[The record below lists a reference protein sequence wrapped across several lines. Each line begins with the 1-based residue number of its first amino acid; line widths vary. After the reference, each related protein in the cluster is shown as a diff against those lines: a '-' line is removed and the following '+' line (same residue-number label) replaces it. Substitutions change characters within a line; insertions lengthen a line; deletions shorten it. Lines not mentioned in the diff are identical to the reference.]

1 MLYESGQIETQ
12 KEEDELRLLLL
23 KRYKIIAIVINVVFA
38 CLFCA
43 VAVMAFFEATS
54 YAAFIA
60 CCILSCL
67 WTVVY
72 NKFAHKKLSK
82 YGKKYAYVYI
92 VIAIL
97 ICAVTILTCVKLPED
112 VIFVQLTDGTSLR
125 DFMPWI
131 IGFKCICDCGVALGL
146 GFIFW

>member
-43 VAVMAFFEATS
+43 VAVMAFFEETS
-54 YAAFIA
+54 YAAFIV

-72 NKFAHKKLSK
+72 NKFAHSKLSK

-112 VIFVQLTDGTSLR
+112 VIFVQITDGTTLR